1 MAFLFALKAF
11 DLTVFAT
18 TFCMQ
23 CFKTSSNWVCLS
35 GALQLLRGND
45 SPHIKSKQN
54 VPLLL
59 FFNCTQKAKEFW
71 KFLCRCG
78 GLIYFLFN
86 FSIFI
91 WWFCEQ
97 DLLLGLKGE
106 CFVTATILVIIP
118 EFQVFSSYSSVLLT
132 ALQFFKMTPEN
143 SELGPKMLQ
152 INWKFNIKKKETS
165 HASQKF

>member
-1 MAFLFALKAF
+1 MYLCSYSLIAHRKLR
-11 DLTVFAT
+11 
-18 TFCMQ
+18 
-23 CFKTSSNWVCLS
+23 NS
-35 GALQLLRGND
+35 GSFYVD
-45 SPHIKSKQN
+45 
-54 VPLLL
+54 V
-59 FFNCTQKAKEFW
+59 
-71 KFLCRCG
+71 G

-106 CFVTATILVIIP
+106 CFVTAMILVIIP
-118 EFQVFSSYSSVLLT
+118 EFQGFSSYSSVLLA

-152 INWKFNIKKKETS
+152 LKIQYQGKKRHHRLAKNS
-165 HASQKF
+165 RKSSDYMILKVHFLLSKICLSNF